1 MATLKDIAREANT
14 SESTVSRVLSGDQT
28 FSVANETRSR
38 ILKIANRL
46 NYRTSRR
53 RQINQAQHIA
63 KSIGVVQFW
72 DKQVVEHWDQFFL
85 SIRSGV
91 ERELTNLG
99 LGSSQGIRMYYR
111 NDSFID
117 INQLDGLIVIGED
130 AAFGPD
136 VYASTQNV
144 VFIDCQATIDK
155 YDSVIID
162 YTKAT
167 REALNYLFGLGHRE
181 IGFIGGTQIVERA
194 NERVHAFESFMQE
207 RELLRPTNIY
217 VADGWMVNDGYEM
230 MKQAIQ
236 SKAMPT
242 AFFIASDLLAI
253 GAMKAL
259 NEVGM
264 SIPDDVSIVG
274 FNDIE
279 MAQFIS
285 PPLTTIKV
293 HTETM
298 GKLAAKLL
306 RDRLNGRDIPVTLTV
321 STQLVVRGTC
331 SEVRSERAGVLG

>member
-1 MATLKDIAREANT
+1 M
-14 SESTVSRVLSGDQT
+14 
-28 FSVANETRSR
+28 
-38 ILKIANRL
+38 
-46 NYRTSRR
+46 
-53 RQINQAQHIA
+53 
-63 KSIGVVQFW
+63 
-72 DKQVVEHWDQFFL
+72 
-85 SIRSGV
+85 
-91 ERELTNLG
+91 TNLG